1 MGAQGCPVQERTH
14 PSVAE
19 PVLSVSPPDDESQGL
34 SGHLTVQEELQALK
48 ELLVLFLRL
57 QLLSVVLFL
66 CRHLL
71 PRKGAVAPSDPHALQ
86 LQAEAA
92 EEPLPKFLLNPS
104 VPMRPNPSS
113 IRQRSPHP
121 ISRKLIHLGFLLCR
135 HHHTG

>member
-71 PRKGAVAPSDPHALQ
+71 PRKGAARPIRSTRTPTAGRGCRGAPPQVPPKPLSPNAPQPLFH
-86 LQAEAA
+86 QAAQ
-92 EEPLPKFLLNPS
+92 S
-104 VPMRPNPSS
+104 
-113 IRQRSPHP
+113 SPHQQETHP
-121 ISRKLIHLGFLLCR
+121 PRLPPL
-135 HHHTG
+135 